1 MFGSGFYLMDFQ
13 RIVAIPSYY
22 LLKVGVPNA
31 HQKGLYHFVVG
42 LIVGSVL
49 PLLVWLL
56 YP

>member
-1 MFGSGFYLMDFQ
+1 MFGSGFYLMGFQ

-31 HQKGLYHFVVG
+31 HQKGLYHLVVG